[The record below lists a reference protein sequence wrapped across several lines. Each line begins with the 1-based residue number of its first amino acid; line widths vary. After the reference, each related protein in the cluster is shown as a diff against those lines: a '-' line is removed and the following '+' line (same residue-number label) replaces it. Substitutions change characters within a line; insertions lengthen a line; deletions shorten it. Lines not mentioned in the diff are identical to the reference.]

1 MSQFTTE
8 EMSRLVAAGTR
19 DQLKTAIDVAAG
31 LSMVH
36 INDYSS
42 TEEGLSM
49 GSPTGESESI
59 SRRLTKMRG
68 AAANLQA
75 ADQKELLS
83 APEVRRT
90 LSGPIDDF
98 VDSALESFD
107 ELDALRNES
116 SQIDEEVEV
125 LQMLAPLSLE
135 IDLMGGYQNVTSFIG
150 TVSSLTKSRPALAG
164 LGDSAIHMSSE
175 VGKSSVVAVF
185 CRNTEASS
193 VHEMLAN
200 EDFQAISV
208 PDSEGLPSDRILQLQ
223 QRKAEITE
231 RAEELESKISDW
243 SESNGGMLF
252 GGMELLERDLE
263 LATAPIRVAV
273 SDHAFVLD
281 GWIRSDTAP
290 EVEAALSG
298 ICTHVSIEKFTLP
311 AHSSHLHHDEDA
323 PELPP
328 IAFSPRNYSKPFEML
343 TDVMGRPAYGRID
356 PTFFMFLT
364 YPLFFGLILGD
375 MAYGL
380 AVMGMAWFIWRRFPI
395 NPMMKNVGG
404 FLFTIGLSTV
414 IFGYIYGEFAGF
426 EFLPH
431 GHCDI
436 EGVIGV
442 AQCDAAHGHYG
453 WDSAHA
459 PWWVAWMTNL
469 YPNGGEF
476 YAVWEGPLNI
486 VLAYP
491 FHRVSS
497 NLENLI
503 LITIYMGVIHVFLG
517 LVLGFR
523 DIYKAHGFVDA
534 LFEKGSWM
542 TVLIGGFIFA
552 YAFLVDSASDFL
564 MLGVAIMGVGVVM
577 VMVLLAH
584 YEKMGVIGIP
594 LGVLESL
601 GMLPKIV
608 SYVRLFAVGVVGV
621 KIAATGNEMIYE
633 GMAHTL
639 SDLGHASTFDIVLL
653 PVMFVGWL
661 LVQLFALVLG
671 IFSPNIHTVRLHF
684 VEWMMQFYEGSGL
697 PFEAFGFKPNKV
709 EVE

>member
-671 IFSPNIHTVRLHF
+671 VFSPNIHTVRLHF

>member
-19 DQLKTAIDVAAG
+19 DQLKTAIDVVAG

-49 GSPTGESESI
+49 GSPTDESESI

-68 AAANLQA
+68 AASNLQA
-75 ADQKELLS
+75 ADQRELLS

-90 LSGPIDDF
+90 LSGPIDEL
-98 VDSALESFD
+98 VDSALERFE
-107 ELDALRNES
+107 ELDTLRNET
-116 SQIDEEVEV
+116 SQIDEELEV
-125 LQMLAPLSLE
+125 LQMLTPLSLE
-135 IDLMGGYQNVTSFIG
+135 LDLMGGYQNVTSFIG
-150 TVSSLTKSRPALAG
+150 TVSSLTKARPALAG

-185 CRNTEASS
+185 CRNTDAPS
-193 VHEMLAN
+193 VHEMLSN

-223 QRKAEITE
+223 QRKAEINEMT
-231 RAEELESKISDW
+231 EELELKISDW

-263 LATAPIRVAV
+263 LATAPVRVAV

-281 GWIRSDTAP
+281 GWVNSETAP
-290 EVEAALSG
+290 EVEAALSS
-298 ICTHVSIEKFTLP
+298 ICTHVSIEKFAPP

-323 PELPP
+323 SELPP

-476 YAVWEGPLNI
+476 YAVWEGPLNL

-491 FHRVSS
+491 FHRVTS

-503 LITIYMGVIHVFLG
+503 LITIYMGVIHLFLG
-517 LVLGFR
+517 LILGFR

-552 YAFLVDSASDFL
+552 YAFLVDSASEL
-564 MLGVAIMGVGVVM
+564 MMPGVAITGVGVVM

-601 GMLPKIV
+601 GMLPKVV

-639 SDLGHASTFDIVLL
+639 SDLGHASTIDIALL

-671 IFSPNIHTVRLHF
+671 VFSPNIHTVRLHF

>member
-19 DQLKTAIDVAAG
+19 DQLKTAIDVVAG

-49 GSPTGESESI
+49 GSPTDESESI

-68 AAANLQA
+68 AASNLQA
-75 ADQKELLS
+75 ADQRELLS

-90 LSGPIDDF
+90 LSGPIDEL
-98 VDSALESFD
+98 VDSALERFE

-116 SQIDEEVEV
+116 SQTDEELEV

-135 IDLMGGYQNVTSFIG
+135 LDLMGGYQNVTSFIG
-150 TVSSLTKSRPALAG
+150 TVSSLTKARPALAG

-185 CRNTEASS
+185 SRNTDAPS

-223 QRKAEITE
+223 QRKAEINEMT
-231 RAEELESKISDW
+231 EELELQISDW

-263 LATAPIRVAV
+263 LATAPVRVAV

-281 GWIRSDTAP
+281 GWINSETAP
-290 EVEAALSG
+290 EVEVALSS
-298 ICTHVSIEKFTLP
+298 ICTHVSIEKFTPP
-311 AHSSHLHHDEDA
+311 AHSSHHHHDEDA

-476 YAVWEGPLNI
+476 YAVWEGPLNLI
-486 VLAYP
+486 LAYP

-552 YAFLVDSASDFL
+552 YAFLVDSASDLL
-564 MLGVAIMGVGVVM
+564 MPGAAITGVGVVM

-601 GMLPKIV
+601 GMLPKVV

-639 SDLGHASTFDIVLL
+639 SDLGHASTIDIMLL

-671 IFSPNIHTVRLHF
+671 VFSPNIHTVRLHF

>member
-1 MSQFTTE
+1 
-8 EMSRLVAAGTR
+8 
-19 DQLKTAIDVAAG
+19 
-31 LSMVH
+31 
-36 INDYSS
+36 
-42 TEEGLSM
+42 
-49 GSPTGESESI
+49 
-59 SRRLTKMRG
+59 
-68 AAANLQA
+68 
-75 ADQKELLS
+75 DQKQLLA

-90 LSGPIDDF
+90 LSGPIDEL
-98 VDSALESFD
+98 VESALQLFD
-107 ELDALRNES
+107 ELDSLRTES
-116 SQIDEEVEV
+116 SQIDEELEV
-125 LQMLAPLSLE
+125 LKMLAPLSLE
-135 IDLMGGYQNVTSFIG
+135 LDLMGGYSSLTAFIG
-150 TVSSLTKSRPALAG
+150 TVSSLAKARPALAG
-164 LGDSAIHMSSE
+164 LGDSAIHMSSDA
-175 VGKSSVVAVF
+175 GKSSVVAVF
-185 CRNTEASS
+185 CRNEDSQS
-193 VHEMLAN
+193 VQEMLAV

-208 PDSEGLPSDRILQLQ
+208 PESEGLPSDRILKLEG
-223 QRKAEITE
+223 RKSEIDGRTE
-231 RAEELESKISDW
+231 KLESELSDW

-263 LATAPIRVAV
+263 IATAPVRVAV

-281 GWIRSDTAP
+281 GWVRSETES

-298 ICTHVSIEKFTLP
+298 VCTHVSIERFTPP
-311 AHSSHLHHDEDA
+311 AHSSHHHDED
-323 PELPP
+323 PSELPP

-343 TDVMGRPAYGRID
+343 TDVMGRPAYGKID

-436 EGVIGV
+436 DHIIGV
-442 AQCDAAHGHYG
+442 AQCEAAYLPDGTHAHYH
-453 WDSAHA
+453 WDSGHS

-476 YAVWEGPLNI
+476 YWVWEGPLN
-486 VLAYP
+486 VVFAYP
-491 FHRVSS
+491 FHRVTS

-523 DIYKAHGFVDA
+523 DIYKTHGFVDA

-542 TVLIGGFIFA
+542 TVLIGGFIFG
-552 YAFLVDSASDFL
+552 YVFITESGELDP
-564 MLGVAIMGVGVVM
+564 LGMAITGVGVVM

-584 YEKMGVIGIP
+584 YEKMGWGIGIP
-594 LGVLESL
+594 MGLLESL
-601 GMLPKIV
+601 GMLPKVV

-639 SDLGHASTFDIVLL
+639 SDLGHASTIDIVLL

-671 IFSPNIHTVRLHF
+671 VFSPNIHTVRLHF

>member
-19 DQLKTAIDVAAG
+19 DQLKTAIDVVAG

-49 GSPTGESESI
+49 GSPTDESESI

-68 AAANLQA
+68 ATSNLQA
-75 ADQKELLS
+75 ANQRELLS

-90 LSGPIDDF
+90 LSGPIDEL
-98 VDSALESFD
+98 VDSALERFE
-107 ELDALRNES
+107 ELDALRIES
-116 SQIDEEVEV
+116 SQIDEELEV

-135 IDLMGGYQNVTSFIG
+135 LDLMGGYQNVTSFIG
-150 TVSSLTKSRPALAG
+150 TVSSLTKARPALAG

-185 CRNTEASS
+185 CRNTDAPS

-223 QRKAEITE
+223 QRTAEINEMT
-231 RAEELESKISDW
+231 EELELKISDW

-263 LATAPIRVAV
+263 LATAPVRVAV

-281 GWIRSDTAP
+281 GWVNSETAP

-298 ICTHVSIEKFTLP
+298 ICTHVSIEKFTPP

-476 YAVWEGPLNI
+476 YWVWDGPLNI

-523 DIYKAHGFVDA
+523 DIYKTHGFVDA

-542 TVLIGGFIFA
+542 TVLIGGFIFG
-552 YAFLVDSASDFL
+552 YVFITESGELDP
-564 MLGVAIMGVGVVM
+564 LGMAITGVGVVM
-577 VMVLLAH
+577 VIVLLAH
-584 YEKMGVIGIP
+584 YEKMGWGISLMMGP
-594 LGVLESL
+594 LEAL
-601 GMLPKIV
+601 GMLPKVV

-639 SDLGHASTFDIVLL
+639 SDLGHASTIDIVLL

-671 IFSPNIHTVRLHF
+671 VFSPNIHTVRLHF

>member
-19 DQLKTAIDVAAG
+19 DQLKTAIDVVAG

-49 GSPTGESESI
+49 GSPTDESESI

-68 AAANLQA
+68 AASNLQA
-75 ADQKELLS
+75 ADQRELLS

-90 LSGPIDDF
+90 LSGPIDEL
-98 VDSALESFD
+98 VDSALECFE
-107 ELDALRNES
+107 ELDALHNES
-116 SQIDEEVEV
+116 SQIDEELEV

-135 IDLMGGYQNVTSFIG
+135 LDLMGGYQNVTSFIG

-185 CRNTEASS
+185 CRNTDAPS
-193 VHEMLAN
+193 VHEMLTN
-200 EDFQAISV
+200 EDFQAISI

-223 QRKAEITE
+223 QRKVEIDEMT
-231 RAEELESKISDW
+231 EELELKISDW

-263 LATAPIRVAV
+263 IATAPVRVAV

-281 GWIRSDTAP
+281 GWINSETAP

-298 ICTHVSIEKFTLP
+298 ICTHVSIEKFIPP

-431 GHCDI
+431 GYCDI

-442 AQCDAAHGHYG
+442 AQCNAADGHYG
-453 WDSAHA
+453 WDSAHS

-476 YAVWEGPLNI
+476 YAVWEGPLNL

-491 FHRVSS
+491 FHRVAS

-552 YAFLVDSASDFL
+552 YAFLVDSASDLL
-564 MLGVAIMGVGVVM
+564 MPGAAITGVGVVM

-584 YEKMGVIGIP
+584 YEKMGIIGIP

-601 GMLPKIV
+601 GMLPKVV

-639 SDLGHASTFDIVLL
+639 SDLGQASTFDIVLL
-653 PVMFVGWL
+653 PILFVGWL

-671 IFSPNIHTVRLHF
+671 VFSPNIHTVRLHF